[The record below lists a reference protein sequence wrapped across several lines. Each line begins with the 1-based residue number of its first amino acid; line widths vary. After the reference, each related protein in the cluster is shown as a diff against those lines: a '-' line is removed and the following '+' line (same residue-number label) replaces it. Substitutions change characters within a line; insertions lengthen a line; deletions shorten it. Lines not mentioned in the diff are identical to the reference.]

1 MRWDIDGTR
10 LSPGVVGKYFS
21 SVFSA
26 SLSWYLMR
34 TKDAEYATIAGEM
47 EMSGYAIR
55 TMLDC

>member
-1 MRWDIDGTR
+1 MYWEVDGAR
-10 LSPGVVGKYFS
+10 LRPGVGGKYCS
-21 SVFSA
+21 SFFSA